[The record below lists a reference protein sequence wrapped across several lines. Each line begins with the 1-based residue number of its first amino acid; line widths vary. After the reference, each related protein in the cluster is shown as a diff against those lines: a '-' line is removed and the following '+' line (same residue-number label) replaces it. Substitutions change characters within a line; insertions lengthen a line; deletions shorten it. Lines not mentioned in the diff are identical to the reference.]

1 MRKLLL
7 LLPLLIVGCCTT
19 PEATAVER
27 ERGVIKVNKDRF
39 IKYSAADPNL
49 TDAQK
54 RVDVNYWD
62 AFESWVKD
70 REDALAK

>member
-7 LLPLLIVGCCTT
+7 LLPLVLIGCCTT

-27 ERGVIKVNKDRF
+27 ERGITKVVKDRF
-39 IKYSAADPNL
+39 LTYSAADPNL

-54 RVDVNYWD
+54 RADVNYWG
-62 AFESWVKD
+62 AWESWLTD